1 MFSNK
6 VRDVVACTTLALA
19 SFPALS
25 GCAGLQ
31 RRGAGDPDTGTPR
44 TAYRPRIPDTGLKN
58 NVISGGQYVPSK
70 ETVDTWVK
78 HIEKMDEG
86 QLLSEV
92 STYSTRNDVPRMKAL
107 LVAIDQSQHIETYV
121 KALKCVKDTG
131 ATPEMQ
137 NVWLDVIQREDLPT
151 RFVWSLKVAE
161 AGGLELLI
169 GFAQR
174 RPEETEKVAARVEE
188 THWQKL
194 GPVHLP
200 VKKGEKRPNVA
211 NAMRAAAEDATK
223 AEKATKAATPN
234 DVANDVQK
242 SPRFRRST

>member
-1 MFSNK
+1 
-6 VRDVVACTTLALA
+6 
-19 SFPALS
+19 
-25 GCAGLQ
+25 
-31 RRGAGDPDTGTPR
+31 
-44 TAYRPRIPDTGLKN
+44 
-58 NVISGGQYVPSK
+58 
-70 ETVDTWVK
+70 
-78 HIEKMDEG
+78 
-86 QLLSEV
+86 
-92 STYSTRNDVPRMKAL
+92 MKAL
-107 LVAIDQSQHIETYV
+107 LVAIDKSRHIETYV

-137 NVWLDVIQREDLPT
+137 NVWLDVIQRDDLPT

>member
-1 MFSNK
+1 
-6 VRDVVACTTLALA
+6 V
-19 SFPALS
+19 
-25 GCAGLQ
+25 Q
-31 RRGAGDPDTGTPR
+31 RRGSGGPDAGTPR

-58 NVISGGQYVPSK
+58 NVISGGEYVPSK

-86 QLLSEV
+86 RLLSEV
-92 STYSTRNDVPRMKAL
+92 YTYSTLNDVPRMKAL
-107 LVAIDQSQHIETYV
+107 LVAIDQSRHIETYV

-137 NVWLDVIQREDLPT
+137 NVWLDVIQHDDLPT
-151 RFVWSLKVAE
+151 RFVWSLRVAE
-161 AGGLELLI
+161 AGGLNLLTT
-169 GFAQR
+169 FPAH
-174 RPEETEKVAARVEE
+174 RPEETEKVAAKVEE

-194 GPVHLP
+194 GPIKLP
-200 VKKGEKRPNVA
+200 VPKGEQRPNVA
-211 NAMRAAAEDATK
+211 NAMRAA

-242 SPRFRRST
+242 SPRVRRST